1 MTVVPVALVAGGSR
15 GLGLEIARQLH
26 RRGHHVALCARD
38 EAALQRAAC
47 SVQRAACSVRVRGL
61 KRPEFF
67 PGLGRNGCWVL
78 VVSVGDF
85 DFRGGVVVQG
95 FV

>member
-26 RRGHHVALCARD
+26 RRGHQVALCARD

-47 SVQRAACSVRVRGL
+47 SVQRAACSVRVRGTCIH
-61 KRPEFF
+61 PCH
-67 PGLGRNGCWVL
+67 GRH
-78 VVSVGDF
+78 
-85 DFRGGVVVQG
+85 
-95 FV
+95 

>member
-26 RRGHHVALCARD
+26 RRVHHVALCARD

-47 SVQRAACSVRVRGL
+47 SVQRSSSRIEAS
-61 KRPEFF
+61 
-67 PGLGRNGCWVL
+67 
-78 VVSVGDF
+78 
-85 DFRGGVVVQG
+85 
-95 FV
+95 